1 MISMEPYWTGD
12 NPEADIRGAKSFG
25 MKAIWKRD
33 EFWEAPEIVA
43 AVVDD
48 LDELPSAI
56 RNLG

>member
-1 MISMEPYWTGD
+1 MEPYWTGY
-12 NPEADIRGAKSFG
+12 NPEADILGAKSFG

-43 AVVDD
+43 AIVDD